1 MLQVGVIGCGNAGN
15 QTVSASYAKYKDI
28 PVLAINC
35 SEKDL
40 STVDKNILQKV
51 VGDGKGAGKNRT
63 ESKKFLAQ
71 GVSDL
76 VSDED
81 ILAFMEGL
89 DIVFIVSST
98 GGGTGSGMSL
108 MLAKILSKGFPKVF
122 PIPVGILP
130 SINEAL
136 STQTNAIEYLSE
148 LYTLLDN
155 PTYMLYDNERGS
167 SVGMPTSKMM
177 EAVNDQIVE
186 DINILRGYYNTL
198 TKYTSIDEKDAK
210 VLITTPGRLVVAS
223 LFNLVDRMLET
234 RGVEDMLCDFIKA
247 NGFHAPIQRD
257 RIVKRT
263 GIVVNM
269 YTDLLNEFDSSMPK
283 VQSLIGSA
291 IEGFEHL
298 SETDNRKLP
307 NNVFLIMA
315 GLSKINDRISVIN
328 ERIREI
334 TEAQN
339 RMEDE
344 DELDTSLVRAVNS
357 KREYRDDSLGTNV
370 KADVTSIFAE
380 FGIDV
385 DNM

>member
-81 ILAFMEGL
+81 ILVFMEGL